1 MPTRCHGGLPRKYGI
16 ILGICLAGAGC
27 QSIGMPSDWLKN
39 PASRMAATDPTLGM
53 DSSATITPRSFVYWS
68 IETTEGQPNRFMT
81 GQSMVSPE
89 GMLELGPFGS
99 VHIAG
104 LTRDRAQATVEKQLG
119 KFLKNPRVT
128 LSTNPPV
135 VVGPRSPGAEPEAGA
150 SKTQSRPPDHLSV
163 RREHAKNEL
172 ASEKHPTSVLPV
184 AWQGVQNA
192 EDRTTTEN
200 AVRISQWRSMRRSG
214 ETAGEPLLPPGW
226 DTPPPSPLPNGVVAT
241 TADDPPPIPLPL
253 PREVPGQP
261 KAPPKSVSSASPGP
275 HEIVGMG
282 DHYMTGGMSVPR
294 EGAKVSLP
302 PYVIEPPDILLIE
315 TTQGLPDQRIR
326 GQHLVRPDGTVNLGI
341 YGTVLI
347 GGLTIDQ
354 AKEVIGRQLA
364 TRIKDFDQRNLNVDI
379 LAYNSKFYYVVT
391 DGGGYGEQVFRLPVT
406 GSETVLDG
414 VSQIY
419 GLPAVA
425 SKRRIWVA
433 RRSSDGMSDQVLPVD
448 WNGIVQRGSTA
459 TNYQILPGD
468 RIYVDANRWV
478 RFDTKVARFLSPFE
492 RMFGFTLLGS
502 ETVNSIAGRG
512 TFGGTTR

>member
-1 MPTRCHGGLPRKYGI
+1 
-16 ILGICLAGAGC
+16 
-27 QSIGMPSDWLKN
+27 MPSDGFRN
-39 PASRMAATDPTLGM
+39 PVTPTAASIPNHPLYETPNISEAGRVGRVFEPQRQPRLPTAAVGPE
-53 DSSATITPRSFVYWS
+53 DSA
-68 IETTEGQPNRFMT
+68 QPNKVLPAAWQP
-81 GQSMVSPE
+81 GQNADVQ
-89 GMLELGPFGS
+89 
-99 VHIAG
+99 
-104 LTRDRAQATVEKQLG
+104 TT
-119 KFLKNPRVT
+119 
-128 LSTNPPV
+128 
-135 VVGPRSPGAEPEAGA
+135 
-150 SKTQSRPPDHLSV
+150 PDNSV
-163 RREHAKNEL
+163 R
-172 ASEKHPTSVLPV
+172 V
-184 AWQGVQNA
+184 
-192 EDRTTTEN
+192 
-200 AVRISQWRSMRRSG
+200 SQWRSMRRSG
-214 ETAGEPLLPPGW
+214 ETTGVPLVPPGW
-226 DTPPPSPLPNGVVAT
+226 DAPPPSLLPSGVVTAKTEEPPAAPLPM
-241 TADDPPPIPLPL
+241 
-253 PREVPGQP
+253 PREVPGQ
-261 KAPPKSVSSASPGP
+261 SNHHHQRISPTP
-275 HEIVGMG
+275 HEVVGAADPYSAAMA
-282 DHYMTGGMSVPR
+282 VPR

-341 YGTVLI
+341 YGSTLV

-364 TRIKDFDQRNLNVDI
+364 VRIKDFDLRNLNVDV

-414 VSQIY
+414 ISQIY

-425 SKRRIWVA
+425 SKKRIWLA
-433 RRSSDGMSDQVLPVD
+433 RRSPDGMSDQVLPVD
-448 WNGIVQRGSTA
+448 WNGIVQAGSTA

-512 TFGGTTR
+512 NFSGTGR

>member
-1 MPTRCHGGLPRKYGI
+1 MI
-16 ILGICLAGAGC
+16 
-27 QSIGMPSDWLKN
+27 S
-39 PASRMAATDPTLGM
+39 
-53 DSSATITPRSFVYWS
+53 PRSFIYWS

-81 GQSMVSPE
+81 GQSIVGPE
-89 GMLELGPFGS
+89 GMLELGPYGS
-99 VHIAG
+99 VRVAG
-104 LTRDRAQATVEKQLG
+104 LTRERAQAAVEKQLG
-119 KFLKNPRVT
+119 KFLKNPRVS
-128 LSTNPPV
+128 LSLEPLAAASL
-135 VVGPRSPGAEPEAGA
+135 RSSAAAPDAGA
-150 SKTQSRPPDHLSV
+150 SKTQPRPPDWVLLRPTAPEST
-163 RREHAKNEL
+163 L
-172 ASEKHPTSVLPV
+172 ASEMHSASVLPV
-184 AWQGVQNA
+184 GWQPGQTTQDNATSQSGV
-192 EDRTTTEN
+192 R
-200 AVRISQWRSMRRSG
+200 VSQWRSMRRSS
-214 ETAGEPLLPPGW
+214 ETAGEPLVPPGW
-226 DTPPPSPLPNGVVAT
+226 DVPPPSPLPNGVINAKIEEPQPT
-241 TADDPPPIPLPL
+241 PLPL

-261 KAPPKSVSSASPGP
+261 KAPPKTVDSASPGA

-282 DHYMTGGMSVPR
+282 DPYITHGLPVPR

-302 PYVIEPPDILLIE
+302 PYVLEPPDILLIE

-341 YGTVLI
+341 YGSVSV

-354 AKEVIGRQLA
+354 AKEVIGRQLSI
-364 TRIKDFDQRNLNVDI
+364 RIKDFDLRNLNVDV
-379 LAYNSKFYYVVT
+379 LAYNSKFYYIVT
-391 DGGGYGEQVFRLPVT
+391 DGGGYGEQVFRVPIT

-414 VSQIY
+414 ISQIY

-425 SKRRIWVA
+425 SKKRIWVA

-448 WNGIVQRGSTA
+448 WNGIVRSGSTA

>member
-1 MPTRCHGGLPRKYGI
+1 
-16 ILGICLAGAGC
+16 
-27 QSIGMPSDWLKN
+27 
-39 PASRMAATDPTLGM
+39 
-53 DSSATITPRSFVYWS
+53 
-68 IETTEGQPNRFMT
+68 
-81 GQSMVSPE
+81 
-89 GMLELGPFGS
+89 
-99 VHIAG
+99 
-104 LTRDRAQATVEKQLG
+104 
-119 KFLKNPRVT
+119 
-128 LSTNPPV
+128 
-135 VVGPRSPGAEPEAGA
+135 
-150 SKTQSRPPDHLSV
+150 
-163 RREHAKNEL
+163 
-172 ASEKHPTSVLPV
+172 
-184 AWQGVQNA
+184 
-192 EDRTTTEN
+192 
-200 AVRISQWRSMRRSG
+200 
-214 ETAGEPLLPPGW
+214 
-226 DTPPPSPLPNGVVAT
+226 
-241 TADDPPPIPLPL
+241 
-253 PREVPGQP
+253 
-261 KAPPKSVSSASPGP
+261 
-275 HEIVGMG
+275 MG
-282 DHYMTGGMSVPR
+282 DLHMTGGMPVPR

-326 GQHLVRPDGTVNLGI
+326 GQHLVRPDGTANLGI
-341 YGTVLI
+341 YGPVLV

-364 TRIKDFDQRNLNVDI
+364 TRIKDFDLRNLNVDI

-414 VSQIY
+414 ISQIY

-448 WNGIVQRGSTA
+448 WNGIVQLGSTA

-478 RFDTKVARFLSPFE
+478 RFDTKVARILSPFE

>member
-1 MPTRCHGGLPRKYGI
+1 LP
-16 ILGICLAGAGC
+16 
-27 QSIGMPSDWLKN
+27 S
-39 PASRMAATDPTLGM
+39 
-53 DSSATITPRSFVYWS
+53 
-68 IETTEGQPNRFMT
+68 
-81 GQSMVSPE
+81 
-89 GMLELGPFGS
+89 
-99 VHIAG
+99 
-104 LTRDRAQATVEKQLG
+104 
-119 KFLKNPRVT
+119 
-128 LSTNPPV
+128 
-135 VVGPRSPGAEPEAGA
+135 
-150 SKTQSRPPDHLSV
+150 
-163 RREHAKNEL
+163 
-172 ASEKHPTSVLPV
+172 
-184 AWQGVQNA
+184 
-192 EDRTTTEN
+192 
-200 AVRISQWRSMRRSG
+200 
-214 ETAGEPLLPPGW
+214 
-226 DTPPPSPLPNGVVAT
+226 GVVAA
-241 TADDPPPIPLPL
+241 TADDPSPIPLPL

-261 KAPPKSVSSASPGP
+261 KSPPKTASSASPGP

-282 DHYMTGGMSVPR
+282 DLHMTGGMPVPR

-326 GQHLVRPDGTVNLGI
+326 GQHLVRPDGTANLGI
-341 YGTVLI
+341 YGPVLV

-364 TRIKDFDQRNLNVDI
+364 TRIKDFDLRNLNVDI

-414 VSQIY
+414 ISQIY

-448 WNGIVQRGSTA
+448 WNGIVQLGSTA

-478 RFDTKVARFLSPFE
+478 RFDTKVARILSPFE